1 MQLNVTANKVSQC
14 LFQDFP
20 RPSVPH
26 NTEEQGTSTPLESTN
41 QEEMASSGSVH
52 SSEFRHLLSPSCR
65 ELVLS
70 WLREDIPSFDY
81 AGLVVGDKTEEALLL
96 CKSRGVLCGAPFFDV
111 VFSELG
117 CSVEWLLSEGDEVTP
132 ICQVARVK
140 GPANKLLQG
149 ERTALNILTRASG
162 VATYAKELQKEVERL
177 GWKGEVA
184 GTRKTT
190 PGFRM
195 VEKYA
200 LLVGGMSTH
209 RFDLSQMIM
218 LKDNHIWAAGSVT
231 EAVQKARKA
240 GGFSVKIEVECRS
253 IQEAEEAAHAGAEV
267 VMLDNFE
274 PAALEEASS
283 VLKRKFPHL
292 LIEASGGIQ
301 KDTLNQFCLPCVD
314 VVSLSK
320 TTQGYGVVN
329 FSLKLYKEGHDPHNP
344 KVTLN
349 DLFV

>member
-1 MQLNVTANKVSQC
+1 
-14 LFQDFP
+14 
-20 RPSVPH
+20 
-26 NTEEQGTSTPLESTN
+26 
-41 QEEMASSGSVH
+41 MASSGSVH
-52 SSEFRHLLSPSCR
+52 PSEFRHLLSPTCR

-81 AGLVVGDKTEEALLL
+81 AGVVVGDKTEEALLL
-96 CKSRGVLCGAPFFDV
+96 CKSPGVLCGVPFV
-111 VFSELG
+111 NMIFSELG
-117 CSVEWLLSEGDEVTP
+117 CSVEWQYSEGDEVSP

-162 VATYAKELQKEVERL
+162 IATYARELSKEVQRL

-200 LLVGGMSTH
+200 LLVGGISTH
-209 RFDLSQMIM
+209 RYDLSQMIM
-218 LKDNHIWAAGSVT
+218 LKDNHIWAAGSVHK
-231 EAVQKARKA
+231 AVQKARKA
-240 GGFSVKIEVECRS
+240 GGFSIKIEVECRS
-253 IQEAEEAAHAGAEV
+253 IQEAEEAAQASAEV

-274 PAALEEASS
+274 PAALEKASS
-283 VLKRKFPHL
+283 ALKQKFPHL
-292 LIEASGGIQ
+292 CIEASGGIQ

-320 TTQGYGVVN
+320 TTQGYGTVN
-329 FSLKLYKEGHDPHNP
+329 FSLKLCKEGHDPHNP
-344 KVTLN
+344 KVTVN